1 MENPTRL
8 LILWTNGDQD
18 VFLHMVS
25 TYAINSLSR
34 AWWQEVV
41 LLIWGS
47 STRQIAADEVM
58 QARLNEV
65 REAGVRVIACIRCA
79 ESLGVVEKLQALGI
93 EVFPTGSFLTE
104 WLKSGEKIL
113 TV

>member
-1 MENPTRL
+1 MEKPSKL

-25 TYAINSLSR
+25 MYAINSLLR
-34 AWWQEVV
+34 TWWEEVV

-47 STRQIAADEVM
+47 STRRISEDEVM
-58 QARLNEV
+58 QARLKEV
-65 REAGVRVIACIRCA
+65 QEAGVRVIACIRCA
-79 ESLGVVEKLQALGI
+79 ENLGVVEKLQALGI
-93 EVFPTGSFLTE
+93 EVFTTGSFLTE

-113 TV
+113 TI